1 MADVAMLIA
10 SSAELGTLDERGEA
24 IQRLIHGYAAELAR
38 CFRLQDEAAPPG
50 AGASAEA
57 LLALLGP
64 HLVSSG
70 LALVVGSFD
79 TWYGM
84 DKSSAARARLA
95 MRWAAVCV
103 EAAPHI
109 AALVALV
116 T

>member
-1 MADVAMLIA
+1 MLIA
-10 SSAELGTLDERGEA
+10 SSAELGTLEERGEA
-24 IQRLIHGYAAELAR
+24 TQRLLHGYAAELAR
-38 CFRLQDEAAPPG
+38 CFRLQGEAAPHA

-57 LLALLGP
+57 LLSLLGP

-84 DKSSAARARLA
+84 DERPAARARLA
-95 MRWAAVCV
+95 QRWAAVCV
-103 EAAPHI
+103 DAAPHV

-116 T
+116 TQTP